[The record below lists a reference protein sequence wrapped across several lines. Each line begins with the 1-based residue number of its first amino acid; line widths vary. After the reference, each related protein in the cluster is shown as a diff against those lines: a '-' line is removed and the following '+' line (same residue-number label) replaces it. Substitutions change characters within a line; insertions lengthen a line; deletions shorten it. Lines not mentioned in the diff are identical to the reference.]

1 VRRAEHC
8 PTAFPLNIADFGF
21 SAPDASVPI
30 RLALDDRLSLN
41 ENTSDRGHVAA
52 KSVRS
57 VCLCCGLLP
66 SLLLTWPC
74 IAHDSKHPEFD
85 SWYKGLKNPNFK
97 SAAIRDLGC
106 CSARDC
112 HETEADIRN
121 GRWWARVGKLHTKYL
136 GPKPATEAQHAFDY
150 DEEISWELTEWKEV
164 PAEAILKIP
173 NPTGA
178 SFRTTNIKRD

>member
-1 VRRAEHC
+1 MRTQA
-8 PTAFPLNIADFGF
+8 TAATLRPNLG
-21 SAPDASVPI
+21 
-30 RLALDDRLSLN
+30 AL
-41 ENTSDRGHVAA
+41 T
-52 KSVRS
+52 
-57 VCLCCGLLP
+57 CLCCGLLL

-97 SAAIRDLGC
+97 SAVIRDLGC

-150 DEEISWELTEWKEV
+150 YEEISWELTEWMEV

-173 NPTGA
+173 NPTGGPVICH
-178 SFRTTNIKRD
+178 STYDEIWCFVPDNEY